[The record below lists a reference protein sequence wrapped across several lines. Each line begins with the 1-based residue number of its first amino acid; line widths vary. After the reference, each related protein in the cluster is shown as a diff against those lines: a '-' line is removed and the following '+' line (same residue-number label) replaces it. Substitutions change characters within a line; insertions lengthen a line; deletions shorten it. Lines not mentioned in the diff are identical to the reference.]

1 MRGYDPVGRTRVTR
15 GDLVAGLREIGIG
28 AGWRLQVHSA
38 LSQLGYVEGGAE
50 SVVEALLEVVGS
62 EGTVMVPTFNHGGA
76 EIYDVHTTP
85 STNGAVTEALRRRP
99 EACRSVHPT
108 HPYAAIGKD
117 AAELVA
123 GHLEAGT
130 FGRGS
135 PLGKLADR
143 GGFILLLGVGMNRNT
158 AAHIG
163 ETMAR
168 VHCLGFSQF
177 PRRILLDDG
186 QVVRAWS
193 DRWRAGPCLI
203 EWDPL
208 EARMRDRGMIRDGR
222 IGEAATM
229 LMKALDVIE
238 VTYEMCFELCPE
250 CPVVPHKR

>member
-1 MRGYDPVGRTRVTR
+1 MRGYDPVARTRVTR
-15 GDLVAGLREIGIG
+15 GDLVAGLQGMGIG
-28 AGWRLQVHSA
+28 AGSRLQVHSA

-50 SVVEALLEVVGS
+50 CVVDALLEVVGP

-76 EIYDVHTTP
+76 EIYDVRTTP
-85 STNGAVTEALRRRP
+85 SVNGAVTEALLRRP
-99 EACRSVHPT
+99 EACRSIHPT
-108 HPYAAIGKD
+108 HPYAAIGQD

-130 FGRGS
+130 FGRRS

-143 GGFILLLGVGMNRNT
+143 GGHILLLGVGMNRNT

-177 PRRILLDDG
+177 PRQILLDDG
-186 QVVRAWS
+186 RVVRAWS
-193 DRWRAGPCLI
+193 DLWRAGPCLI

-208 EARMRDRGMIRDGR
+208 EARMRKRGLIRDGR

-238 VTYEMCFELCPE
+238 VTHEMCFELCPG
-250 CPVVPHKR
+250 CPTVPQRQ